1 MYLELSCSHLY
12 RFWVCR
18 RVQPDMFP
26 QESVCNLLEPGG
38 SVPAEPKKIG
48 ETMKNTVELNETNFD
63 QEVLKANGLVVVD
76 FYAPW
81 CGPCRMLAPF
91 FEQLAAEFA
100 GRAKFVKVNV
110 DDAPLLATRYG
121 ITGVPTVM
129 LFKGGVLVD
138 TYLGVPSPKQFR
150 ARIDALADKA
160 LATTTA

>member
-1 MYLELSCSHLY
+1 
-12 RFWVCR
+12 
-18 RVQPDMFP
+18 
-26 QESVCNLLEPGG
+26 
-38 SVPAEPKKIG
+38 
-48 ETMKNTVELNETNFD
+48 MKNTVELNETNFD